1 MYYSHKSHDVEATQ
15 NPLTNE
21 QINKRKYTHTVE
33 YFSTI
38 KRKEILSHV
47 TIWMNLE
54 VTIVS
59 EISLSQNDSMIP
71 LI

>member
-1 MYYSHKSHDVEATQ
+1 MSVEKLKRIDKMFYIHTMEHC
-15 NPLTNE
+15 LTL
-21 QINKRKYTHTVE
+21 KKD
-33 YFSTI
+33 
-38 KRKEILSHV
+38 ILSHV